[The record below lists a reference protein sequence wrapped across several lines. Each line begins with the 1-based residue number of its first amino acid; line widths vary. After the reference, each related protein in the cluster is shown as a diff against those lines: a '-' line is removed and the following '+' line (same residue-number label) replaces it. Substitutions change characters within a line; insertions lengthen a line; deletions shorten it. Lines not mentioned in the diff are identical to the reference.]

1 MTLWVIWVLFLLEV
15 STQISDLDKHL
26 RHTSMGHSQASL
38 PSKDDSVMA
47 KACRAHMGKV

>member
-1 MTLWVIWVLFLLEV
+1 MILWVIWVSFQLKV
-15 STQISDLDKHL
+15 SIQIRDLDKHL